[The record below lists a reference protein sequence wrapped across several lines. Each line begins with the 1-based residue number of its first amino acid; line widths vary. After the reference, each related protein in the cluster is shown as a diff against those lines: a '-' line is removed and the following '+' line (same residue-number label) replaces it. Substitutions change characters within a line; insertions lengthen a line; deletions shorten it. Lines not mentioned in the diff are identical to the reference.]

1 MQYFNKSSAIMQP
14 TYLPWLGYFNLIE
27 SVDNF
32 VFFDDVKLLKRSWH
46 VRNKI
51 IEKYETE
58 KYLTIPVFFENKNL
72 SIIKD
77 AKVDDSQ
84 KWRKKHLSS
93 IKFNYKK
100 HEFFDQIFPLLEKNI
115 SSKNSFLIDITVPII
130 IDISNLLGLRSNF
143 MFSSD
148 IDYFGK
154 NQESLISICKY
165 LNTSNYISPIGSK
178 DYILNDNEFKL
189 ASINLKWHEYN
200 HPVYP
205 QKNNCNFISHLS
217 IIDALFNLG
226 INGTKELIR
235 D

>member
-1 MQYFNKSSAIMQP
+1 MQP

-27 SVDNF
+27 SVETF

-93 IKFNYKK
+93 IKFNYKIDFG
-100 HEFFDQIFPLLEKNI
+100 EFKSLE
-115 SSKNSFLIDITVPII
+115 II
-130 IDISNLLGLRSNF
+130 Q
-143 MFSSD
+143 D
-148 IDYFGK
+148 IDSSEK
-154 NQESLISICKY
+154 
-165 LNTSNYISPIGSK
+165 
-178 DYILNDNEFKL
+178 
-189 ASINLKWHEYN
+189 
-200 HPVYP
+200 
-205 QKNNCNFISHLS
+205 
-217 IIDALFNLG
+217 
-226 INGTKELIR
+226 IR
-235 D
+235 L